1 MSQSIREQMIKRDFP
16 RDDAIM
22 EMGKQIAIFHL
33 WLEEYL
39 YGDTSVDLDEVWPY
53 LHRAISL
60 SHALLEGDE
69 LDEHGFA
76 IQPFRSP
83 AVRTKLKKLRYELTR
98 LQTLA
103 GQRIQNKNKM
113 GIGTEADQE
122 FDRIHKEI
130 LVVAHFLE
138 QHIKKDLTLNQAQ
151 SQLLIKVILGLVI
164 AIITMTVIGLL
175 LRERKIMSAD
185 AELRKSE
192 EKYRTLFESAND
204 GIFTMKITDKG
215 FPFADCNASTVDMLG
230 CSREDIINKSPLD
243 FSPPVQPDGKTSEE
257 KVLEHNSAVMNGN
270 PQSFE
275 WTCLKADGTPFESE
289 INLTLVEI
297 GSELYIQATVRD
309 ITERKKLESQLLHS
323 QKMESIGTLAGGI
336 AHDFNNILTGII
348 GLALVIKR
356 RMNKDD
362 PLRLYVEQI
371 DTAAQ
376 SGAHLTGSLLTF
388 SRKQKASLI
397 PMNINDAII
406 NSSGILERVI
416 GEHIAFDIT
425 LADTDSKVMADSNQI
440 EQVLMN
446 LATNARDAMPEGGS
460 LTIST
465 GFFVINDEFVKTN
478 GYGKEGAYTLIS
490 VSDTGMGMDKQTR
503 DKIFEPFYTTKEVHK
518 GTGLGLSIV
527 YGIVKQHNGFITVES
542 EPHKGTTF
550 NVYLPVTAQEVTCS
564 DSSLSELSAL
574 LAGTEKVLVAEDDAL
589 IRGVITSVLGEFGY
603 RTIAAEDGDD
613 AVQKFAE
620 NRDDIQ
626 FIISDVVMPKKNGK
640 DMYEEIKNIRP
651 DMKCLFLSAYAEGLT
666 FQGDIPEKDVHFM
679 SKPVKPEH
687 LVSKMREMIDGVV

>member
-230 CSREDIINKSPLD
+230 CSR
-243 FSPPVQPDGKTSEE
+243 
-257 KVLEHNSAVMNGN
+257 
-270 PQSFE
+270 
-275 WTCLKADGTPFESE
+275 
-289 INLTLVEI
+289 
-297 GSELYIQATVRD
+297 
-309 ITERKKLESQLLHS
+309 
-323 QKMESIGTLAGGI
+323 
-336 AHDFNNILTGII
+336 
-348 GLALVIKR
+348 
-356 RMNKDD
+356 
-362 PLRLYVEQI
+362 
-371 DTAAQ
+371 
-376 SGAHLTGSLLTF
+376 
-388 SRKQKASLI
+388 
-397 PMNINDAII
+397 
-406 NSSGILERVI
+406 
-416 GEHIAFDIT
+416 
-425 LADTDSKVMADSNQI
+425 
-440 EQVLMN
+440 
-446 LATNARDAMPEGGS
+446 
-460 LTIST
+460 
-465 GFFVINDEFVKTN
+465 
-478 GYGKEGAYTLIS
+478 
-490 VSDTGMGMDKQTR
+490 
-503 DKIFEPFYTTKEVHK
+503 
-518 GTGLGLSIV
+518 
-527 YGIVKQHNGFITVES
+527 
-542 EPHKGTTF
+542 
-550 NVYLPVTAQEVTCS
+550 VT
-564 DSSLSELSAL
+564 
-574 LAGTEKVLVAEDDAL
+574 
-589 IRGVITSVLGEFGY
+589 
-603 RTIAAEDGDD
+603 
-613 AVQKFAE
+613 
-620 NRDDIQ
+620 
-626 FIISDVVMPKKNGK
+626 
-640 DMYEEIKNIRP
+640 
-651 DMKCLFLSAYAEGLT
+651 
-666 FQGDIPEKDVHFM
+666 
-679 SKPVKPEH
+679 
-687 LVSKMREMIDGVV
+687 